1 MKWGKKLG
9 IQLLISSTGM
19 EVYWLNAEKVQPPIF
34 DIVVD
39 SDDITGRH
47 RDGGSATPIDLH

>member
-1 MKWGKKLG
+1 
-9 IQLLISSTGM
+9 M